1 MFRSPRRA
9 LMASASL
16 LVFSATIVSAQTPE
30 SSPPGSSGAIPLD
43 VTITAN
49 RMPTSIQRT
58 GSAITI
64 VSGEEIARTHP
75 GSLADALRTV
85 PGLDLSE
92 GGGPGSTT
100 TIRLRGANS
109 GQTLVMIDGVRVND
123 PSGPSG
129 EFDASLLAPALIERI
144 EVLRGPQSALY
155 GSDAIGGVVNI
166 ITRKGRGQPRFN
178 AGIEAGSYGMLQ
190 GTASVSGST
199 GPWTY
204 AFSGSATR
212 NDGFSSLG
220 YRIGSFESRF
230 GKLEADGFSR
240 FGGFGRV
247 GFDPGNG
254 FRFDVSAL
262 VVDTRKKIDD
272 PFIALPDSRTAFT
285 RNRLSQVAVT
295 AELDTF
301 ERALVHKLQVFA
313 NQTRRFTLDG
323 ADLRYRY
330 NGTRTG
336 GEYQGKLALGTFG
349 TLIAGARIERE
360 TLGSSEPDYSNFPL
374 IGTARDAYAQT
385 IQSLFGLWQG
395 QVGDR
400 LAVSLGGRRDQIV
413 GADPFYTWRATAAYL
428 IPESGT
434 KLRAS
439 VGTGA
444 KAPTLYQRF
453 SDYGTPGLSPERSY
467 GYDAGIDQT
476 LLDGRI
482 KLSVTAF
489 SNHIRN
495 LIDFDFGPGCPPAQ
509 QFLGCYINVRQAK
522 SEGIEAGAGAIL
534 IDGLLSATGT
544 YTHMR
549 ARDLETG
556 LALARR
562 PAQSGRLAFQITPL
576 AGWMIE
582 PSLVVLSERFSTTNE
597 RQRLAPYARLDLF
610 TSYQVN
616 DTVQVH
622 ARIEN
627 ITDARYQEV
636 RNFGTTGRA
645 FYAGL
650 TATW

>member
-1 MFRSPRRA
+1 MFWSPRRA
-9 LMASASL
+9 LLASASL
-16 LVFSATIVSAQTPE
+16 LVFSSTIASAQTPG
-30 SSPPGSSGAIPLD
+30 SATPGLSGAIPLD
-43 VTITAN
+43 VTVTAN
-49 RMPTSIQRT
+49 RVPTSIQRT
-58 GSAITI
+58 GSAITVI
-64 VSGEEIARTHP
+64 SADEIARTHP
-75 GSLADALRTV
+75 GSLVDALRAV

-109 GQTLVMIDGVRVND
+109 GQTLVMIDGVRIND

-166 ITRKGRGQPRFN
+166 ITRKGRGQPRFSI
-178 AGIEAGSYGMLQ
+178 GVEAGSYGMLQ
-190 GTASVSGST
+190 GTASVSGSS

-204 AFSGSATR
+204 AFSGSGTR

-230 GKLEADGFSR
+230 GKLEADGFNR
-240 FGGFGRV
+240 FGGFGRI

-262 VVDTRKKIDD
+262 VVDTKKKIDD
-272 PFIALPDSRTAFT
+272 PFIALPDSPTAFT

-301 ERALVHKLQVFA
+301 ERALVHKLQIFA

-330 NGTRTG
+330 VGARTG
-336 GEYQGKLALGTFG
+336 GEYQARLALGAFG
-349 TLIAGARIERE
+349 TLIGGARIERE
-360 TLGSSEPDYSNFPL
+360 TLTSSEPDFSNFPA
-374 IGTARDAYAQT
+374 IGTARDSYAQT
-385 IQSLFGLWQG
+385 TQSLFALWQG
-395 QVGDR
+395 QIGER
-400 LAVSLGGRRDQIV
+400 LAVSLGGRRDQII
-413 GADPFYTWRATAAYL
+413 GADPFHTWRATAAYL
-428 IPESGT
+428 IPETGT

-453 SDYGTPGLSPERSY
+453 SDFGTPGLSAERSF
-467 GYDAGIDQT
+467 GHDAGIDQT
-476 LLDGRI
+476 LLDGRL

-489 SNHIRN
+489 SNRIRN

-509 QFLGCYINVRQAK
+509 QFSGCYVNVSQAK
-522 SEGIEAGAGAIL
+522 SEGIEANARAIL
-534 IDGLLSATGT
+534 IEGFLTASAT

-549 ARDLETG
+549 ARDLQTG

-562 PAQSGRLAFQITPL
+562 PAHSGRLSFQITPL
-576 AGWMIE
+576 AGWTVE
-582 PSLVVLSERFSTTNE
+582 PSLVVLSERFSTSNE

-616 DTVQVH
+616 DTVQIH